1 MKYTK
6 NLIMLLS
13 AGALAFSAAKVDM
26 VKAVNTTDLD
36 YNVTMS
42 VESDSPVY
50 GIQFEM
56 KYNTDEITV
65 VSNSLSSSVE
75 GFKFDYRVFEDEG
88 RIRALMFSLEG
99 AQLTNSNSATDLVNV
114 QFDAVN
120 GFNGKSVVEFSEFII
135 AGQHGEQL
143 ESNASSFEVDFN
155 QAIIPTKTELS
166 NNYPNPFN
174 PVTNIDYSI
183 ATDGYVSL
191 TVYDLNG
198 AEVRTLVGQNM
209 VPGNY
214 QVQWDGT
221 NNSGENVASG
231 RYIVKM
237 NAKDY
242 TSQIKMTLLK

>member
-13 AGALAFSAAKVDM
+13 VGAIAFSAAKIDM
-26 VKAVNTTDLD
+26 VKAVSGADH
-36 YNVTMS
+36 NVTMS
-42 VESDSPVY
+42 IESDSPVY

-56 KYNTDEITV
+56 NYNTDEVAIV
-65 VSNSLSSSVE
+65 DNSLSSTVE

-88 RIRALMFSLEG
+88 RVRALMFSLEG
-99 AQLTNSNSATDLVNV
+99 AQLANANAVTDLVDV
-114 QFDAVN
+114 QFEGVN
-120 GFNGKSVVEFSEFII
+120 GFNGKSIVEFSEFII

-143 ESNASSFEVDFN
+143 ESNTTSFEVDLN
-155 QAIIPTKTELS
+155 NVILPSKTELS

-174 PVTNIDYSI
+174 PVTNIDYSL
-183 ATDGYVSL
+183 AVDGYVSL

-198 AEVRTLVGQNM
+198 AEVKSLVGQNM

-231 RYIVKM
+231 RYMVKM
-237 NAKDY
+237 TAKDY
-242 TSQIKMTLLK
+242 SHQIKMTLLK

>member
-13 AGALAFSAAKVDM
+13 AGTIAFSATKVDM
-26 VKAVNTTDLD
+26 VKAINSTEKDH
-36 YNVTMS
+36 NVTMS
-42 VESDSPVY
+42 IESDNPVY

-65 VSNSLSSSVE
+65 VNNSLSSSVE
-75 GFKFDYRVFEDEG
+75 GFKFDYRIFEDEG
-88 RIRALMFSLEG
+88 RVRALMFSLEG
-99 AQLTNSNSATDLVNV
+99 AQLTNSNSITDLVDI
-114 QFDAVN
+114 QFEAVN
-120 GFNGKSVVEFSEFII
+120 GFNGKSIVDFSEFII

-143 ESNASSFEVDFN
+143 ESNATSFEVDFN
-155 QAIIPTKTELS
+155 QVILPTKTELS

-183 ATDGYVSL
+183 AVDGYVSL

-198 AEVRTLVGQNM
+198 AEVRSLVNQNM

-214 QVQWDGT
+214 KAQWDGT

-237 NAKDY
+237 NAENY
-242 TSQIKMTLLK
+242 THQIKMTLLK

>member
-6 NLIMLLS
+6 NLIALLS
-13 AGALAFSAAKVDM
+13 IIAIAFSAAKIDM
-26 VKAVNTTDLD
+26 VKTIANSDH
-36 YNVTMS
+36 NVTMS
-42 VESDSPVY
+42 IESDSPVY

-56 KYNTDEITV
+56 NYNTDEVTIV
-65 VSNSLSSSVE
+65 NNSLSSTIE

-88 RIRALMFSLEG
+88 RVRALMFSLDG
-99 AQLTNSNSATDLVNV
+99 AQLASSNNITNLIDVK
-114 QFDAVN
+114 FEGVN
-120 GFNGKSVVEFSEFII
+120 GFNGKSIVDFSEFII

-143 ESNASSFEVDFN
+143 ESNTTSFEVDMN
-155 QAIIPTKTELS
+155 NIILPSKTELS

-174 PVTNIDYSI
+174 PVTNIDYSL
-183 ATDGYVSL
+183 AVDGYASL
-191 TVYDLNG
+191 VVYDLNG
-198 AEVRTLVGQNM
+198 AEVKSLVSQNM

-237 NAKDY
+237 TAKDY
-242 TSQIKMTLLK
+242 SHQIKMTLLK

>member
-13 AGALAFSAAKVDM
+13 AGALAFSAVKVDM

-36 YNVTMS
+36 HNVTMS

-65 VSNSLSSSVE
+65 VNNSLSSSVE

-88 RIRALMFSLEG
+88 RIKALMFSLEG
-99 AQLTNSNSATDLVNV
+99 AQLTNSNTVTDLVNV

-135 AGQHGEQL
+135 AGQHGDQL

-191 TVYDLNG
+191 TVYNLNG

-237 NAKDY
+237 TAKDY
-242 TSQIKMTLLK
+242 TNQIKMTLLK

>member
-6 NLIMLLS
+6 NLIALLS
-13 AGALAFSAAKVDM
+13 IIAIAFSAAKIDM
-26 VKAVNTTDLD
+26 VKTIANSDH
-36 YNVTMS
+36 NVTMS
-42 VESDSPVY
+42 IESDSPVY

-56 KYNTDEITV
+56 NYNTDEVAIV
-65 VSNSLSSSVE
+65 NNSLSSTIE

-88 RIRALMFSLEG
+88 RVRALMFSLDG
-99 AQLTNSNSATDLVNV
+99 AQLASSNNITNLIDVK
-114 QFDAVN
+114 FEGVN
-120 GFNGKSVVEFSEFII
+120 GFNGKSIVDFSEFII

-143 ESNASSFEVDFN
+143 ESNTTSFEVDMN
-155 QAIIPTKTELS
+155 NIILPSKTELS

-174 PVTNIDYSI
+174 PVTNIDYSL
-183 ATDGYVSL
+183 AVDGYASL
-191 TVYDLNG
+191 VVYDLNG
-198 AEVRTLVGQNM
+198 AEVKSLVSQNM

-237 NAKDY
+237 TAKDY
-242 TSQIKMTLLK
+242 SHQIKMTLLK